1 MAQEKT
7 TLGGGCFWCIE
18 AIFDQL
24 KGVTDVVS
32 GYSGGRTQNPTY
44 RAVCDGV
51 TGHAEVVQVTF
62 DNEVVSFQDLLD
74 IFFTIHNPTTLN
86 QQGADIGTQYRSAI
100 FFHSDEQKHIA
111 QATIDALNQSN
122 VWGSPIVTEVTR
134 FETFYPAEDYH
145 QEYFANNKD
154 NRYCQ
159 VVVAPKVAKFRQ
171 YYFNKLKA

>member
-1 MAQEKT
+1 MAQEIT

-18 AIFDQL
+18 AIYDQL

-62 DNEVVSFQDLLD
+62 DNEIVSFQDLLD

-100 FFHSDEQKHIA
+100 FFHSDEQKRIA

-134 FETFYPAEDYH
+134 FETFYGAEDYH

>member
-51 TGHAEVVQVTF
+51 TGHAEVVEVTF
-62 DNEVVSFQDLLD
+62 DNEIVSFQDLLD
-74 IFFTIHNPTTLN
+74 IFFTVHNPTTLN

-100 FFHSDEQKHIA
+100 SLPF
-111 QATIDALNQSN
+111 
-122 VWGSPIVTEVTR
+122 G
-134 FETFYPAEDYH
+134 
-145 QEYFANNKD
+145 
-154 NRYCQ
+154 
-159 VVVAPKVAKFRQ
+159 
-171 YYFNKLKA
+171 

>member
-18 AIFDQL
+18 AIYDQL

-62 DNEVVSFQDLLD
+62 DNEIISFQDLLD
-74 IFFTIHNPTTLN
+74 IFFTVHNPTTLN